1 MTVILL
7 LTFHSLNKLLFK
19 LYLCVGLT
27 FYCDFFSFLC
37 INCTSAFLV
46 LISVYFTVFNLICP
60 GFDKLILF
68 VATVFV
74 GVFISFGFHYATFI
88 TLTLVRPPL
97 TPSRHHT
104 FTTDH
109 WSVPGG
115 GRGRSDACPLPA
127 TTDQLT
133 PRLTN
138 HSPAGHACPA
148 STNCSASYRRQWTN
162 FRFLES

>member
-1 MTVILL
+1 M
-7 LTFHSLNKLLFK
+7 
-19 LYLCVGLT
+19 CT
-27 FYCDFFSFLC
+27 FYCDFFLILC

-60 GFDKLILF
+60 VFDKLVLF
-68 VATVFV
+68 VVTVFV

-109 WSVPGG
+109 WRVPGVG
-115 GRGRSDACPLPA
+115 GGGVTHVHYRPP
-127 TTDQLT
+127 
-133 PRLTN
+133 LTN
-138 HSPAGHACPA
+138 WPLGWPITARLATHVRPPPIAARPTADNGPTSVSWNRKYIGNVT
-148 STNCSASYRRQWTN
+148 STPSLLYHHTVSLWA
-162 FRFLES
+162 L